1 MALYKVTAETDVSGD
16 GAFKVY
22 GGANSERA
30 EVSAA
35 EGFGGN
41 ADFEAVVVEGS
52 DGETGP
58 WGFVSSVS
66 VRDEWG

>member
-16 GAFKVY
+16 GALKVY

-30 EVSAA
+30 EVCAA
-35 EGFGGN
+35 EGFRSN
-41 ADFEAVVVEGS
+41 AHFEAVVIEGS

-58 WGFVSSVS
+58 
-66 VRDEWG
+66 